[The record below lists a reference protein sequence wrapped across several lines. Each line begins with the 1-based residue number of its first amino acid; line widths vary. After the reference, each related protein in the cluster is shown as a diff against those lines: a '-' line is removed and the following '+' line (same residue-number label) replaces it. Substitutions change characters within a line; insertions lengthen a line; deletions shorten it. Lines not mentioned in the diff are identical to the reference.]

1 VETWQFQGASL
12 VAVPGDYAVLAG
24 QVGTLNGY
32 FDYDTTT
39 HSITAFEFTAGP
51 ALFSSNNSQVAF
63 CPIGTCTGNAL
74 VPAPNKLVF
83 DEELTPATNQR
94 LELHLSEPLD
104 TAGTSVLIDP
114 ASVILYNYGY
124 AQIQVVG
131 GSLVRATL
139 PAFNAPEPS
148 GVAQLLC
155 GLGVTVLI
163 SQLRRASARPPTAP
177 DQTNYRLA
185 SSANR

>member
-1 VETWQFQGASL
+1 MSVPGKLARRVCSSTLSCARVLALVTQLEEGNMKRVVLWLALLACAQARADVETWQFQGASL

-83 DEELTPATNQR
+83 DEELTPAT
-94 LELHLSEPLD
+94 
-104 TAGTSVLIDP
+104 
-114 ASVILYNYGY
+114 
-124 AQIQVVG
+124 
-131 GSLVRATL
+131 
-139 PAFNAPEPS
+139 
-148 GVAQLLC
+148 
-155 GLGVTVLI
+155 
-163 SQLRRASARPPTAP
+163 
-177 DQTNYRLA
+177 
-185 SSANR
+185 